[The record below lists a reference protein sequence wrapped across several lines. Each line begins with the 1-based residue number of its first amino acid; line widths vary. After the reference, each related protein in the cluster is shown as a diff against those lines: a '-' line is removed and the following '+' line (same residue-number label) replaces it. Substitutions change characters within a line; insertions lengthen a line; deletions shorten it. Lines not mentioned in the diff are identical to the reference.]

1 MNSNQQLMNRT
12 NKLYL
17 IAISLVSFAFSSCS
31 SEDPVPENDGELI
44 TDVTLTFQELD
55 ESGNAVGDSFD
66 FTASDSEGIEVG
78 GTPTVETV
86 MLEKGKTYEMTID
99 VYNSLA
105 GEDITEE
112 IQAEGD
118 EHQFYFLGSAF
129 TSSPFLSYEYNDDG
143 TELIGLKGI
152 VRVQQSPGFNN
163 ANMQILLRHA
173 LDKNYPGAENPNFQ
187 EYAQAGGESDLDI
200 TFPVVLN

>member
-1 MNSNQQLMNRT
+1 MNSNRQLMKT
-12 NKLYL
+12 PNKLYL
-17 IAISLVSFAFSSCS
+17 LALALVAFTFSSCD

-44 TDVTLTFQELD
+44 TDVTLIFQEID
-55 ESGNAVGDSFD
+55 ASGNAVGDSFD
-66 FTASDSEGIEVG
+66 FTASDAEGIEIG
-78 GTPTVETV
+78 SSPEIETV
-86 MLEKGKTYEMTID
+86 MLEKGKTYEMSID
-99 VYNSLA
+99 VFNSVE

-112 IQAEGD
+112 IREESD

-129 TSSPFLSYEYNDDG
+129 TSSVLTYEYDDEG
-143 TELIGLKGI
+143 GIALGLRGI
-152 VRVQQSPGFNN
+152 VTVAETPDVNN

-173 LDKNYPGAENPNFQ
+173 LDKNFPGATNPNFE